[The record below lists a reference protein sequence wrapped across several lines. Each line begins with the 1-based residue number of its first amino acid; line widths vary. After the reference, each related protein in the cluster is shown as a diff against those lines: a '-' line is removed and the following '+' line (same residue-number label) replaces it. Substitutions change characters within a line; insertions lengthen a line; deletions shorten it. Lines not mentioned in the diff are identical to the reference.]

1 MNKKLYKSLDDRVLA
16 GVCGGLAK
24 YFDIDS
30 TIVRV
35 LWILGFFAGGLG
47 IVAYIICAVIIPQ
60 ESFSEYNKNK
70 SKSIYEYNK
79 ETHSKNKVLLG
90 IILISIGV
98 FSLIDEYLYWID
110 IERLWPI
117 IFIIIGIYII
127 VKKQGDV

>member
-47 IVAYIICAVIIPQ
+47 IVAYIICTVIIPQ
-60 ESFSEYNKNK
+60 ESFSEYNMNK

-98 FSLIDEYLYWID
+98 FSLIDEYLYWVD